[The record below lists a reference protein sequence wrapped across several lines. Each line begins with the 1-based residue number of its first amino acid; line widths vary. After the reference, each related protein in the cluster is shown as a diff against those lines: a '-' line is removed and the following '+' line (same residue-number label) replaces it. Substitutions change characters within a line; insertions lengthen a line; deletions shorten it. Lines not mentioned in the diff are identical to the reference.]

1 MVQKILEAGG
11 NRPAGEAALHERR
24 KGFYAR
30 QFDAQEIRDLEL
42 ISSPGLEDEIAM
54 LRVLLRRYYAEVITE
69 DDARAIGEAID
80 RVSRAAS
87 CLGRLVSAQNSRAG
101 RQQNKYEQAMQ
112 EALERFAKD
121 KDLHL

>member
-1 MVQKILEAGG
+1 MDRKASNQSLAGYKG
-11 NRPAGEAALHERR
+11 SPGLSEHR

-42 ISSPGLEDEIAM
+42 VSTSGLDDEIAM
-54 LRVLLRRYYAEVITE
+54 LRVLLRRYYAEVISVE
-69 DDARAIGEAID
+69 DTRMIGEAID